1 MGSPKD
7 AKIYPK
13 GLASRRPLGYR
24 CVTDRESFRAYA
36 LAYTSLFDNRLK
48 DMFLS

>member
-13 GLASRRPLGYR
+13 GRREAYPKGYR
-24 CVTDRESFRAYA
+24 CVTDRESFRANA